1 MNIDEFIKK
10 IMMQDFDNWV
20 KIKRKVEN
28 ASYSSSLNS
37 AFKYLEKNKTSEVEF
52 DFQKVLTVLLKE
64 NRIDE
69 IKKLVG
75 FLRCTIC
82 KIDWKRKGEDS
93 SLDNKKTYLKAFLDY
108 AEKLVQRKL
117 DLSNIVIT
125 DEERDY
131 YHQLVSYAL
140 ENRAILSH
148 EDLRKKFK
156 SRLRC
161 QDRTSGDKIWLPL
174 RFIAKIYNP
183 EGQKGKINNAFTEWL
198 DTLVDNV
205 YVHYLDNN
213 TIKSAKFENKK
224 LYLELYKEDGET
236 DYKVNVILSR
246 NARKGQC
253 FSALTPTGKGNKK
266 ELMKAK
272 SADLASIAIDHIIPI
287 DRILKNKEK
296 DLPNLKTVSDVY
308 KKLLDKENDTIKDI
322 TESLDEI
329 QEKINNQELNLDHLI
344 EELYSISN
352 DGPLRLMD
360 SEYNS
365 QKSNGETFQKIIM
378 TKKRPKEYE
387 GIIEGSEVILDDSGE
402 RVFYYQKLTDNFGS
416 ENNPFRVS
424 QTAREGDE
432 VPASEVIKLINY
444 I

>member
-1 MNIDEFIKK
+1 M
-10 IMMQDFDNWV
+10 
-20 KIKRKVEN
+20 
-28 ASYSSSLNS
+28 
-37 AFKYLEKNKTSEVEF
+37 
-52 DFQKVLTVLLKE
+52 
-64 NRIDE
+64 
-69 IKKLVG
+69 
-75 FLRCTIC
+75 
-82 KIDWKRKGEDS
+82 
-93 SLDNKKTYLKAFLDY
+93 
-108 AEKLVQRKL
+108 
-117 DLSNIVIT
+117 
-125 DEERDY
+125 
-131 YHQLVSYAL
+131 
-140 ENRAILSH
+140 
-148 EDLRKKFK
+148 
-156 SRLRC
+156 
-161 QDRTSGDKIWLPL
+161 
-174 RFIAKIYNP
+174 
-183 EGQKGKINNAFTEWL
+183 
-198 DTLVDNV
+198 
-205 YVHYLDNN
+205 DNN

-352 DGPLRLMD
+352 DSPLRLMD

-387 GIIEGSEVILDDSGE
+387 GIIEGSEVILDDSGK